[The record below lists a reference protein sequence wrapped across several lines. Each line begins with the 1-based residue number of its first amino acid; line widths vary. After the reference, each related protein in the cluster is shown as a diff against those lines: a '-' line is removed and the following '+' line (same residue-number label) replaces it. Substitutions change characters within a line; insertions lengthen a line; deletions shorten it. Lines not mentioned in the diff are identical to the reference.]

1 LKFAKDRRRLI
12 FVRYYR
18 AINTMKRRII
28 TKILTSNF
36 HLRPSVLLM
45 QNHVD

>member
-1 LKFAKDRRRLI
+1 MDFEKLGDQ
-12 FVRYYR
+12 YYR
-18 AINTMKRRII
+18 AINTMMCRII

-36 HLRPSVLLM
+36 HLRPSVSLM